1 MNTECENAANM
12 SECALASL
20 ILPNLILP
28 ALNKT
33 EKDDPTM
40 AVSKSNIKN
49 VFTKI
54 DALLPNFTYEFIN
67 ELIKLNETKNINMN
81 EMILRSEKFV
91 SSEGKKKTKIF
102 EIKIYLNFLKRVFYQ
117 AVRI

>member
-1 MNTECENAANM
+1 MNTECENSGAM
-12 SECALASL
+12 CESALASL
-20 ILPNLILP
+20 ILPNLIIP

-33 EKDDPTM
+33 EKDDPNIDI
-40 AVSKSNIKN
+40 SKSNIKN

-67 ELIKLNETKNINMN
+67 ELIKITDIKNINMN

-91 SSEGKKKTKIF
+91 SSEGKKKFI
-102 EIKIYLNFLKRVFYQ
+102 
-117 AVRI
+117 